1 MRVLIA
7 DEHDIVRHGVRAIL
21 EKSKRYEVCG
31 EATDGNSIIEIAR
44 SKRPDA
50 IILDFFQH
58 STEDVDIISKI
69 SEACPNAGIVVLTN
83 YAESELLREALKAGA
98 RAYLLK
104 SDAADHVLL
113 ALDAL
118 DCGKTYFSARM
129 SILLIE
135 RWANDEMGQRSLTY
149 RERQVIRLIAE
160 ACTIKDIAQQL
171 ELSAKTIE
179 AHKASA
185 MRKLNTRSIA
195 GLIRYAIRRKL
206 VSL

>member
-31 EATDGNSIIEIAR
+31 EATDGNSIIEVAR

-83 YAESELLREALKAGA
+83 YAESELLREAL
-98 RAYLLK
+98 
-104 SDAADHVLL
+104 
-113 ALDAL
+113 
-118 DCGKTYFSARM
+118 
-129 SILLIE
+129 
-135 RWANDEMGQRSLTY
+135 
-149 RERQVIRLIAE
+149 
-160 ACTIKDIAQQL
+160 
-171 ELSAKTIE
+171 
-179 AHKASA
+179 
-185 MRKLNTRSIA
+185 
-195 GLIRYAIRRKL
+195 
-206 VSL
+206 